1 MKKYG
6 ILVSVLFLSVV
17 TGCFFSKETVT
28 CTMEGKQSGMDATKE
43 IAATF
48 EGNELKQ
55 LNMKITVDV
64 KDQTDGMKG
73 VAKSVLEST
82 FKEMETDGITESVTE
97 EEDHF
102 DVVVDVDFEKTKT
115 EGLEQVD
122 QNLDSHF
129 ADMKEQ
135 KATADDFIK
144 VMEED
149 GYSCKK

>member
-1 MKKYG
+1 MD
-6 ILVSVLFLSVV
+6 
-17 TGCFFSKETVT
+17 
-28 CTMEGKQSGMDATKE
+28 GKQSGMDATKE